1 VTKVLAR
8 GIRRD
13 AAEALACLLAISFEP
28 STAEEDPGGV
38 VVLHFAG
45 DADLR
50 LDVEC
55 LDAVM
60 ADVSD
65 PWPTPRRPGHE

>member
-1 VTKVLAR
+1 VQTR
-8 GIRRD
+8 GLKRG
-13 AAEALACLLAISFEP
+13 APEALVSLLAVSFEASSAP
-28 STAEEDPGGV
+28 EDPGGV

-50 LDVEC
+50 AEVEC
-55 LDAVM
+55 LDAVL
-60 ADVSD
+60 ADLSA